1 MPDKAVKRK
10 GVWRV
15 VESDSGRVTK
25 NAAGTAVDG
34 GGHPTEAAARKQ
46 IAAINAGRERQVKR
60 DDQRKRRK
68 QSFTLE

>member
-1 MPDKAVKRK
+1 MTDKAVKRK

-25 NAAGTAVDG
+25 NDAGTAVDG

-46 IAAINAGRERQVKR
+46 IAAINASR
-60 DDQRKRRK
+60 DRQRKK
-68 QSFTLE
+68 KPSFTLE